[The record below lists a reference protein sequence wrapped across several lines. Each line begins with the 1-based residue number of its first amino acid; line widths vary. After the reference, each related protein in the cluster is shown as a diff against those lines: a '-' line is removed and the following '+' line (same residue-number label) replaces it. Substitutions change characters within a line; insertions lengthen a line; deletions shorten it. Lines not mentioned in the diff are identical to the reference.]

1 MNIRERLTALRAL
14 MAEKGF
20 DIYMVPTDDCHQS
33 EYVGEHFKAR
43 AFITGFTGSAGT
55 AVITPTE
62 AGLWTDG
69 RYFIQAEKQL
79 EESGVRLFKMGNPG
93 VPSVEE
99 FITEALPE
107 NGTLPWEKDRLLKPP
122 SLLKTGRSII
132 PRILSTGYGK
142 TVRRFQ
148 KSLHSR
154 LRKLIREPLP
164 RPSSPASV
172 KP

>member
-1 MNIRERLTALRAL
+1 MNIRERLTALRSL

-79 EESGVRLFKMGNPG
+79 DGSGVRLFRMGNPG

-107 NGTLPWEKDRLLKPP
+107 NGTLGFDGRVVAMGEGQALEAAVAPKNGKIDYSEDLVDR
-122 SLLKTGRSII
+122 IWD
-132 PRILSTGYGK
+132 
-142 TVRRFQ
+142 
-148 KSLHSR
+148 
-154 LRKLIREPLP
+154 
-164 RPSSPASV
+164 
-172 KP
+172 